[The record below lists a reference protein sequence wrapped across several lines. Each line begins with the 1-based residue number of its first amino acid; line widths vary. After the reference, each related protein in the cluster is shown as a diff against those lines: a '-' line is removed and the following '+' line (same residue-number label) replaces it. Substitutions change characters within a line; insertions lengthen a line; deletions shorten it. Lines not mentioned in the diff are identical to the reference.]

1 MLHPRGK
8 KAEPPNA
15 QPQDPAESGVVL
27 MHKGVRFP
35 SSRHC
40 AMSLPS
46 GRVNSTQGAPRASAK
61 TTIRGSVSQNSKH
74 EIRLTQVRPHRKSWT
89 WATRMYPIGSGQD
102 VNDLAARQHSP
113 SRLKGRPQTNCATFG
128 AVTTRTC
135 CNYGQCSI
143 PSRGQERGFV
153 NVAGSGAVVW
163 KAVSNRP
170 YPVRPCAPKVRRLM
184 GQKGSIPPAKQ
195 KHE

>member
-1 MLHPRGK
+1 
-8 KAEPPNA
+8 
-15 QPQDPAESGVVL
+15 
-27 MHKGVRFP
+27 
-35 SSRHC
+35 
-40 AMSLPS
+40 
-46 GRVNSTQGAPRASAK
+46 
-61 TTIRGSVSQNSKH
+61 
-74 EIRLTQVRPHRKSWT
+74 
-89 WATRMYPIGSGQD
+89 MYSIGSGQD

-113 SRLKGRPQTNCATFG
+113 LSKSPQRTNCATFG
-128 AVTTRTC
+128 AVTARTC